1 MKLLRVGDKGKEK
14 PAVTDQNNKIRDLS
28 SHITDLSP
36 DYLNFET
43 ILKIKNIDLEKLPE
57 RVIIVGGGYIAVE
70 FTGIFHGYGSQVTQL
85 YRSDL
90 FLRGFDHDL
99 RTHLAEEMMK
109 QGIDLRFNSN
119 VDSITKTL
127 DGFRV
132 ELQDGSKINA
142 DVVMYATGR
151 VPNTGNLGLEEVGV
165 KLKNDGS
172 IDVNDSFQTSVPNIY
187 VLGDV
192 IDRFQLT
199 PVAIAE
205 AMVLSSNLFNGTSL
219 SLDYSNIQIGGE
231 KLLKC

>member
-1 MKLLRVGDKGKEK
+1 M
-14 PAVTDQNNKIRDLS
+14 
-28 SHITDLSP
+28 
-36 DYLNFET
+36 
-43 ILKIKNIDLEKLPE
+43 
-57 RVIIVGGGYIAVE
+57 
-70 FTGIFHGYGSQVTQL
+70 TQL

-99 RTHLAEEMMK
+99 RTHLAQEMVK
-109 QGIDLRFNSN
+109 QGVDLRFNSN

-127 DGFRV
+127 DGFSV

-187 VLGDV
+187 ALGDV

-219 SLDYSNIQIGGE
+219 SLDLEKFRGDVFKITDRLSESLTDEQI
-231 KLLKC
+231 KK